1 MLEESDALAIV
12 KADLANLVASARR
25 EGHDHAEVY
34 AYIMYLYTHSPL
46 CPY

>member
-25 EGHDHAEVY
+25 EGHDHAEVHV
-34 AYIMYLYTHSPL
+34 YIMYLCARSPL
-46 CPY
+46 RPY